1 MTADQ
6 SFRKISPRLFSLPAS
21 KAAPRLLGKLFL
33 RKAQTGYAGG
43 IITET
48 EAYEEHEPASHSYRG
63 ITERSKVMF
72 GPGGFLYVY
81 FIYGMHYCANVVTGK
96 RGTGEA
102 VLIRGIYPLFG
113 IEYIRS
119 ERNRKNVRTEKLLA
133 GPGNICK
140 GLGIS
145 QDENGIDLQADEIM
159 IAEPVKKIRFKIET
173 SRRIGITK
181 AAELPWR
188 FTLQTEGAFR

>member
-145 QDENGIDLQADEIM
+145 REENGIDLRADEIM